1 MSGME
6 LAAHNGFKLALRE
19 GRLQTGLWLGLANAY
34 TADVLGGSGFDWLLI
49 DSEHA
54 PNTVDAILGQLQALA
69 GHSVHAVVRSGSDD
83 SVELKRLLDI
93 GATTVLIPMI
103 DSGEQAARAVAA
115 CRYPPQGRRGVG
127 AALARASGWNRQ
139 PDYLARANDG
149 VCVLLQVESLAGLA
163 ALDDI
168 CRTDGVDGVFIG
180 PADLAADMGH
190 LGNPLHSEVQQAIE
204 AAIATIAA
212 HGKAPGILMGAEALA
227 RRYIALGAL
236 FVAVGTDVSL
246 LAQGAQALAARY
258 RAMPAAMLPGQGQV
272 Y

>member
-93 GATTVLIPMI
+93 G
-103 DSGEQAARAVAA
+103 EQAARAVAA

-168 CRTDGVDGVFIG
+168 CRTDGVDGIFIG

-190 LGNPLHSEVQQAIE
+190 LGNPLHPEVQQAIE

-212 HGKAPGILMGAEALA
+212 HGKASGILMGAEALA
-227 RRYIALGAL
+227 RRYIALGVL

-258 RAMPAAMLPGQGQV
+258 RAMPAAMLPRQGQV

>member
-1 MSGME
+1 M
-6 LAAHNGFKLALRE
+6 
-19 GRLQTGLWLGLANAY
+19 RLCASKKPPATRAW
-34 TADVLGGSGFDWLLI
+34 
-49 DSEHA
+49 
-54 PNTVDAILGQLQALA
+54 ILKQ
-69 GHSVHAVVRSGSDD
+69 
-83 SVELKRLLDI
+83 LLDQ
-93 GATTVLIPMI
+93 GAQTFLIPMVE
-103 DSGEQAARAVAA
+103 SAAQAEALVRAV
-115 CRYPPQGRRGVG
+115 RYPPHGVRGVG
-127 AALARASGWNRQ
+127 AALARASAFNRTA
-139 PDYLARANDG
+139 DYLQTANDE
-149 VCVLLQVESLAGLA
+149 VCLLLQVESRAGLA

-168 CRTDGVDGVFIG
+168 AGTECVDGVFIG

-246 LAQGAQALAARY
+246 LAQGAQALAVRY
-258 RAMPAAMLPGQGQV
+258 RAMPAAMLPREGQV

>member
-93 GATTVLIPMI
+93 GATSVLIPMI
-103 DSGEQAARAVAA
+103 DSGGQALELHGIVGTAA
-115 CRYPPQGRRGVG
+115 HHGVHG
-127 AALARASGWNRQ
+127 MPGQRLQLRQ
-139 PDYLARANDG
+139 
-149 VCVLLQVESLAGLA
+149 
-163 ALDDI
+163 DD
-168 CRTDGVDGVFIG
+168 VDGIRRMLAVDQQPIETAAAQQVGSVGIG
-180 PADLAADMGH
+180 
-190 LGNPLHSEVQQAIE
+190 QAQ
-204 AAIATIAA
+204 
-212 HGKAPGILMGAEALA
+212 P
-227 RRYIALGAL
+227 
-236 FVAVGTDVSL
+236 
-246 LAQGAQALAARY
+246 
-258 RAMPAAMLPGQGQV
+258 
-272 Y
+272 